1 VKLLLTGFLV
11 LQEPVETESAKPP
24 TKSDAQSIICYKRS
38 LEKENR
44 AFAKKLKKLKNVS
57 ISPFLYTSCSSS
69 LVPVGQCCPRP
80 TVLHAEALCLKI

>member
-11 LQEPVETESAKPP
+11 LQEPVETEAAKLP
-24 TKSDAQSIICYKRS
+24 TKSDDLSIIYYKES
-38 LEKENR
+38 LERENK

-57 ISPFLYTSCSSS
+57 ISPFFYTSSSSS

-80 TVLHAEALCLKI
+80 TILHADALCLKI